1 LNPLWLN
8 SSASKPV
15 ILYGQLSA
23 TTEHS
28 AAMLSALLRGEQ
40 TTQVSLAIV
49 RLRLGAIEE
58 LARKV
63 AYHDRGRDRA
73 LRVVPGG
80 VVFRAGIDFAA
91 PWLDYF

>member
-1 LNPLWLN
+1 VNKPRRSAWP
-8 SSASKPV
+8 SSGSGWV
-15 ILYGQLSA
+15 L
-23 TTEHS
+23 
-28 AAMLSALLRGEQ
+28 
-40 TTQVSLAIV
+40 V
-49 RLRLGAIEE
+49 AIEE

-63 AYHDRGRDRA
+63 AYHDRGRNRA